1 MLTDTQVKE
10 IQKIRQTLHKYPE
23 LSGTETDTASFV
35 KGYLDRFGADDI
47 VTGIGGDGLLGIFNG
62 ANPDSGQTLMIR
74 AELDAL
80 AIHEQS
86 DIEYKSGND
95 GVMHACGHDGHMA
108 IVLGVGK
115 WLKENRPDRGRVI
128 LLFQPAEETGLGAG
142 EMLKDKALKNLKI
155 DRGIALHN
163 LPGYKKN
170 TVYIKDN
177 TFASASVGMKIQF
190 QGQSSHAA
198 YPREGINPALSI
210 SELVQNLERVKK
222 QALQHDKFRVLTVTY
237 IKLGEPAFGINP
249 GRGEMGVTVRA
260 ETDEGISEMIGH
272 VKHELSSVKK
282 MFKGTISIEQRE
294 PFSAVIN
301 DAEGVNKL
309 TSITK
314 SLDIETQILND
325 PFAWSEDFG
334 EFRKKCPITL
344 FGLGA
349 GENSPALHSEI
360 YNFDDDLIP
369 VGTSIFC
376 ECINRI
382 NNG

>member
-1 MLTDTQVKE
+1 MLTDIQVKE

-23 LSGTETDTASFV
+23 LSGAESDTASFV

-47 VTGIGGDGLLGIFNG
+47 MTGIGGDGLLGVFNG
-62 ANPDSGQTLMIR
+62 ANPEKGQTLMIR

-86 DIEYKSGND
+86 DLAYKSEHD

-115 WLKENRPDRGRVI
+115 WLKEHRPEHGRVI

-142 EMLKDKALKNLKI
+142 EMLKDERFKNLKI

-177 TFASASVGMKIQF
+177 TFASASVGIKVEF

-198 YPREGINPALSI
+198 YPKEGINPALSI

-260 ETDEGISEMIGH
+260 ETDGGITEMIDH
-272 VKHELSSVKK
+272 VKHELSSVKNT
-282 MFKGTISIEQRE
+282 FKGKIFIDQRE

-309 TSITK
+309 TSITR
-314 SLDIETQILND
+314 SLDLGTKILND

-376 ECINRI
+376 EYIKHL

>member
-23 LSGTETDTASFV
+23 LSGAETDTASFIQ
-35 KGYLDRFGADDI
+35 GYLERFGADEI
-47 VTGIGGDGLLGIFNG
+47 VTGIGGDGVLGIFNG
-62 ANPDSGQTLMIR
+62 AEPGNGKTLMIR

-80 AIHEQS
+80 AIREQTNLPYGS
-86 DIEYKSGND
+86 END

-108 IVLGVGK
+108 MVLGVGK
-115 WLKENRPDRGRVI
+115 WLKEHRPDHGRVI

-142 EMLKDKALKNLKI
+142 AMLKDEAFKSLKI

-170 TVYIKDN
+170 VVFIKED
-177 TFASASVGMKIQF
+177 TFASASVGLKIEF
-190 QGQSSHAA
+190 QGKSSHAA
-198 YPREGINPALSI
+198 YPGEGINPAIAI
-210 SELVQNLERVKK
+210 SDLVQKLEQVKNL
-222 QALQHDKFRVLTVTY
+222 ALQNDKFRVLTVTY

-249 GRGEMGVTVRA
+249 GHGEMGVTVRA
-260 ETDEGISEMIGH
+260 ETDEGMREMIDE
-272 VKHELSSVKK
+272 VKHELSSVKDS
-282 MFKGTISIEQRE
+282 FDGTITTEQRE
-294 PFSAVIN
+294 PFSAVVN
-301 DAEGVNKL
+301 DAEGVNIL
-309 TSITK
+309 SSITDSLKIETK
-314 SLDIETQILND
+314 SLKD

-349 GENSPALHSEI
+349 GENTPALHSET

-369 VGTSIFC
+369 VGTAIFC
-376 ECINRI
+376 EYIKQM

>member
-1 MLTDTQVKE
+1 MLTDIQVKE

-23 LSGTETDTASFV
+23 LSGAETDTASFI
-35 KGYLDRFGADDI
+35 KGYLERFGADEI
-47 VTGIGGDGLLGIFNG
+47 MTGIGGDGLLGIFNG
-62 ANPDSGQTLMIR
+62 AYPQSGQTVMIR

-80 AIHEQS
+80 AIREQTNLPYGS
-86 DIEYKSGND
+86 END

-108 IVLGVGK
+108 MVLGVGK
-115 WLKENRPDRGRVI
+115 WLKEHRPDYGRVI

-142 EMLKDKALKNLKI
+142 AMLKDDAFKNIEI

-170 TVYIKDN
+170 TVFIKED
-177 TFASASVGMKIQF
+177 TFASASVGMKIEF

-198 YPREGINPALSI
+198 YPKEGINPAIAI

-222 QALQHDKFRVLTVTY
+222 RAFQHDKFRVLTVTY

-249 GRGEMGVTVRA
+249 GHGELGVTVRA
-260 ETDEGISEMIGH
+260 ETDDGMKEMIED
-272 VKHELSSVKK
+272 VRHELSSVKDT
-282 MFKGTISIEQRE
+282 FEGEISIEQRE

-301 DAEGVNKL
+301 DAEGIEIL
-309 TSITK
+309 SAITEK
-314 SLDIETQILND
+314 LDIETRNLKE

-376 ECINRI
+376 EYINYI